1 MLSEKL
7 KGMVWN
13 SEEVGAKFEVERERR
28 KERNGSLR

>member
-13 SEEVGAKFEVERERR
+13 SEEVGAKFEGERE
-28 KERNGSLR
+28 KERNKC

>member
-13 SEEVGAKFEVERERR
+13 SEEVGAKFEVERE
-28 KERNGSLR
+28 KERKKW